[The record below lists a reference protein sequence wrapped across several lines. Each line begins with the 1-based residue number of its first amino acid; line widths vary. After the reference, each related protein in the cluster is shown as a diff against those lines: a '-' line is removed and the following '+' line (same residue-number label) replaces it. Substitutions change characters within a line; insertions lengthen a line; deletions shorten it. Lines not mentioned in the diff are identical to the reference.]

1 MMNDGLQQFN
11 KQSYLNLETFR
22 KNGEGVRTP
31 VWFWEDGGVLYV
43 RTIDGSGKVKRAR
56 RNPQVRV
63 APCKVDGTPLGTWVS
78 AEARFVDEAEAERVN
93 RGLKKKYGLM
103 KTLFDLMGSR
113 KSRPTT
119 LAIQVRA
126 RE

>member
-1 MMNDGLQQFN
+1 MTHGLQQFSRQ
-11 KQSYLNLETFR
+11 KYLNLETFR
-22 KNGEGVRTP
+22 KSGEGVRTP

-43 RTIDGSGKVKRAR
+43 RTVDGSGKIKRAR

-63 APCKVDGTPLGTWVS
+63 APCKVEGTPVGEWV
-78 AEARFVDEAEAERVN
+78 AGEACLVDAAEAERVN

-113 KSRPTT
+113 RNPSAT
-119 LAIQVRA
+119 LAIKISQ
-126 RE
+126 

>member
-1 MMNDGLQQFN
+1 MDNGLEQFTRQQ
-11 KQSYLNLETFR
+11 YLNLETFR

-63 APCKVDGTPLGTWVS
+63 VPCKVDGTPLGTWVP
-78 AEARFVDEAEAERVN
+78 AEAHFVEESEAERVN

-103 KTLFDLMGSR
+103 KTLFDLFGSR
-113 KSRPTT
+113 KIRPAT
-119 LAIQVRA
+119 LAIKVVS
-126 RE
+126 

>member
-1 MMNDGLQQFN
+1 MDPLKTFIDQQ
-11 KQSYLNLETFR
+11 YMNLETYR
-22 KNGEGVRTP
+22 KSGEGVRTP
-31 VWFWEDGGVLYV
+31 VWFVVVNDELCF
-43 RTIDGSGKVKRAR
+43 TTEAGSAKVKRMR
-56 RNPQVRV
+56 RNPVVSV

-126 RE
+126 GE

>member
-1 MMNDGLQQFN
+1 MSHELQQFT

-22 KNGEGVRTP
+22 KNGEGVKTP

-63 APCKVDGTPLGTWVS
+63 VPCKVDGTPIGEWVS
-78 AEARFVDEAEAERVN
+78 GEARFVVEAEAERVN
-93 RGLKKKYGLM
+93 HGLKKKYGLM

-113 KSRPTT
+113 KSRPAT
-119 LAIQVRA
+119 LAIQVQA
-126 RE
+126 GE

>member
-1 MMNDGLQQFN
+1 MSDGLKQFT

-43 RTIDGSGKVKRAR
+43 RTEDGSGKVKRTR

-63 APCKVDGTPLGTWVS
+63 TPCKMDGTPVGEWVE
-78 AEARFVDEAEAERVN
+78 AEARLVDEVEAERIN
-93 RGLKKKYGLM
+93 HGLKKKYGLM
-103 KTLFDLMGSR
+103 KTFFDLMGGAR
-113 KSRPTT
+113 KHPQAT
-119 LAIQVRA
+119 LAIQVRDG
-126 RE
+126 E